1 MTGGMVRNDEFVA
14 EAELYDPTTGKFSP
28 AGRLA
33 SRRVG
38 HTAMLLPD
46 GRVLI
51 VSGAARPYQDVAR
64 AEIYDPAR
72 RDSKPPPASSSRA
85 AMPELI
91 TRKCVQST
99 DPNEKRMLNCG
110 TMNNAD

>member
-1 MTGGMVRNDEFVA
+1 MTGSMVRNGEFVA

-33 SRRVG
+33 SRRIG
-38 HTAMLLPD
+38 HTAMLLSD
-46 GRVLI
+46 GRMLI
-51 VSGAARPYQDVAR
+51 VGGAARPYQDVAQ

-91 TRKCVQST
+91 TRKCVRST
-99 DPNEKRMLNCG
+99 TQTK
-110 TMNNAD
+110 NACLTAAQ